1 MLHVVLRHWRSILK
15 YNTGGRGNTPIMNDR
30 KMGKI
35 GTMSQSNP
43 VTAHGTFNT
52 IDVPCYLIGISTKV
66 PNENFAYYATKHRDD
81 VVRELFDEILKRSD
95 VVLCSNL
102 LTKKWL
108 VEFFSIPDEKVDYF
122 VPESEGEIKRALDK
136 FWRAQ
141 SGIIVPI
148 EPKDVYFFYNRQ
160 WGRTQNSLFYDE
172 YDKNVIVK
180 GPQISYQDET
190 VIYSAEIS
198 INGKDEI
205 LWVST
210 PRKNEKYFVT
220 DRCDAFLI
228 AVLPFAMRYNHD
240 ILISG
245 SVSSDLLHNIKE
257 ILIPSLVRNDKSLYS
272 IQILCEE
279 DNSIIIGEGVGT
291 AISGGVDS
299 FWTLTNYIDNE
310 VSSYRLTNLYVGN
323 YLYEGEAKKLIYE
336 RANAIS
342 KELGIPLIKSDTN
355 VSKMFDKYIPHLF
368 YHAYK
373 TFFGIFALRKAW
385 NKYYY
390 SSGYEFESFSL
401 KDNSKSD
408 TAHYD
413 LLLAHVFSVN
423 GFSVYS
429 AGASVDRYE
438 KTKFIS
444 KNPITYK
451 YLNVCLDPSRKINCG
466 RCGKC
471 TRTLLNLEMCG
482 AVDEYSEVFDLNYF
496 INNKRKALEQ
506 MVREKNSPFYR
517 KAYQYYKKQ
526 NRELIEEIEGKI

>member
-1 MLHVVLRHWRSILK
+1 M
-15 YNTGGRGNTPIMNDR
+15 
-30 KMGKI
+30 
-35 GTMSQSNP
+35 
-43 VTAHGTFNT
+43 
-52 IDVPCYLIGISTKV
+52 
-66 PNENFAYYATKHRDD
+66 E
-81 VVRELFDEILKRSD
+81 
-95 VVLCSNL
+95 L
-102 LTKKWL
+102 LT
-108 VEFFSIPDEKVDYF
+108 
-122 VPESEGEIKRALDK
+122 
-136 FWRAQ
+136 
-141 SGIIVPI
+141 
-148 EPKDVYFFYNRQ
+148 
-160 WGRTQNSLFYDE
+160 
-172 YDKNVIVK
+172 
-180 GPQISYQDET
+180 
-190 VIYSAEIS
+190 
-198 INGKDEI
+198 
-205 LWVST
+205 
-210 PRKNEKYFVT
+210 
-220 DRCDAFLI
+220 
-228 AVLPFAMRYNHD
+228 
-240 ILISG
+240 
-245 SVSSDLLHNIKE
+245 
-257 ILIPSLVRNDKSLYS
+257 
-272 IQILCEE
+272 
-279 DNSIIIGEGVGT
+279 
-291 AISGGVDS
+291 
-299 FWTLTNYIDNE
+299 
-310 VSSYRLTNLYVGN
+310 
-323 YLYEGEAKKLIYE
+323 
-336 RANAIS
+336 
-342 KELGIPLIKSDTN
+342 
-355 VSKMFDKYIPHLF
+355 
-368 YHAYK
+368 
-373 TFFGIFALRKAW
+373 IFALRKAW